1 MTGKE
6 IVMSIIENDL
16 MDEEFFSN
24 GFIPWIIPSENAALN
39 LNESTAVIN
48 ASIDMGH
55 LPGGVFGSQHYVC
68 TAQQK
73 IFLEEVNKHRE
84 SKHS

>member
-24 GFIPWIIPSENAALN
+24 GFIPWIIPSENAALS
-39 LNESTAVIN
+39 LKESTAVTN
-48 ASIDMGH
+48 AFIDKGR
-55 LPGGVFGSQHYVC
+55 LPGGVFGSQHYV
-68 TAQQK
+68 QLNERS
-73 IFLEEVNKHRE
+73 FLEEVNKHRE
-84 SKHS
+84 SNHS